1 MKETA
6 PIELT
11 DEQVHGFA
19 TQGFLRLGRLTTE
32 EELAWLRNIYDAILR
47 QKIGYTPDELA
58 TLRIIDRS
66 AVTAL
71 ATVFSPERFEPTLA
85 STVFFSRVR
94 QAVSRLLDVAE
105 TRLSSEWRF
114 VCKLAH
120 GSETPWHQDALYRQN
135 TAQGPLPHEG
145 ATVWMPLD
153 PATSES
159 GCLQYISG
167 SHLTGVRPHYFRDG
181 HVMTDD
187 VDSSQAVARPTEV
200 GEAVAHHCRTLHY
213 AGPNRTG
220 RPRRAVQVLCR
231 ITTQDAG
238 QYR

>member
-71 ATVFSPERFEPTLA
+71 ATVLSPERFEPTLA

-94 QAVSRLLDVAE
+94 QAGSRLLDVAE
-105 TRLSSEWRF
+105 TMGFLVILLTCHRRVSVMRRRIMFARLSYCRA
-114 VCKLAH
+114 C
-120 GSETPWHQDALYRQN
+120 
-135 TAQGPLPHEG
+135 
-145 ATVWMPLD
+145 
-153 PATSES
+153 
-159 GCLQYISG
+159 
-167 SHLTGVRPHYFRDG
+167 
-181 HVMTDD
+181 
-187 VDSSQAVARPTEV
+187 QAD
-200 GEAVAHHCRTLHY
+200 
-213 AGPNRTG
+213 
-220 RPRRAVQVLCR
+220 RRY
-231 ITTQDAG
+231 G
-238 QYR
+238 